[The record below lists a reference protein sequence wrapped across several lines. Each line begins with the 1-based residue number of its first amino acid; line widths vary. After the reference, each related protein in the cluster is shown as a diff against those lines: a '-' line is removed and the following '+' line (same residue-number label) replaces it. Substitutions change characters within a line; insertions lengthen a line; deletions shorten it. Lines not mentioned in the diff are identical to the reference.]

1 MVKKKKKNNPACQHR
16 RYKRC
21 VLDPWVGKI
30 PWNRTQQPTPVF
42 LHGESHGQ
50 RRQAGYSPQ
59 GHKELDMTEQ
69 LSTHALLIASLLRLS
84 FLLSTI
90 PGC

>member
-1 MVKKKKKNNPACQHR
+1 MVKKKKPTCQHR

-21 VLDPWVGKI
+21 EFDPWVGKI
-30 PWNRTQQPTPVF
+30 PWNRTWQPVPVF
-42 LHGESHGQ
+42 LPGESHGQ

-59 GHKELDMTEQ
+59 GHKESDTTGQ
-69 LSTHALLIASLLRLS
+69 LNTHALLIASLLRSS
-84 FLLSTI
+84 FLLSAI